1 MDEYIGGGLSGRGNV
16 HIAFQPV
23 AFDAELAAV
32 REKAK
37 KCADMGAKKALV
49 TNLWQ
54 AEMAKEYGFALC
66 GDMRLNVWNE
76 YSAAVYENLGFDSVI
91 ISPEL
96 PVKKAAHVGA
106 GIARGA
112 VVYGKIPVMTLEK
125 CIIRDMNGSTLAR
138 EKCKICD
145 AKKFTY
151 LRDRTDTVFPVA
163 REAGHR
169 NVIFNSVP
177 IYMLDKETQGLF
189 AHFIFTD
196 EKKNEVDAIIDSAKK
211 KALPKGKFKRI

>member
-1 MDEYIGGGLSGRGNV
+1 MAR
-16 HIAFQPV
+16 
-23 AFDAELAAV
+23 EL
-32 REKAK
+32 
-37 KCADMGAKKALV
+37 
-49 TNLWQ
+49 
-54 AEMAKEYGFALC
+54 GFSLC
-66 GDMRLNVWNE
+66 GDLRLNIWNP
-76 YSAAVYENLGFDSVI
+76 YSAAVYEKLGFESVL
-91 ISPEL
+91 ISPEV
-96 PVKKAAHVGA
+96 PFAKAARTGA

-169 NVIFNSVP
+169 NVIYNSVP
-177 IYMLDKETQGLF
+177 IYMLDKDAQGLF
-189 AHFIFTD
+189 AHFVFTD
-196 EKKNEVDAIIDSAKK
+196 EKSAEVDAVIDKAKK
-211 KALPKGKFKRI
+211 KAPPTGKFKRI